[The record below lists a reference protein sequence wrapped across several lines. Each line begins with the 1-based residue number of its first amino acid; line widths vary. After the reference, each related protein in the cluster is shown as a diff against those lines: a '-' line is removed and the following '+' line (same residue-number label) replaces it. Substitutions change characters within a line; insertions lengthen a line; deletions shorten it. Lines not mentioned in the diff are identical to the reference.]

1 MPMLKP
7 FADKAFSE

>member
-7 FADKAFSE
+7 E